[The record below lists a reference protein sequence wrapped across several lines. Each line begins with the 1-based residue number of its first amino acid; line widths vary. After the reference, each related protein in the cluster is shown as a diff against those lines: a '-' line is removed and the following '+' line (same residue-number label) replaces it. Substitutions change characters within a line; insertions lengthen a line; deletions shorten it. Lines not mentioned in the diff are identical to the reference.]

1 MNSPAG
7 GPAASAFVLRAR
19 KLRALVGDPDL
30 VILDEPSGGLDDD
43 GVARVAT
50 DRRVSEAVADL
61 ESRAL
66 GPLSASQIAGFH
78 AVITALQEAS

>member
-1 MNSPAG
+1 
-7 GPAASAFVLRAR
+7 L
-19 KLRALVGDPDL
+19 
-30 VILDEPSGGLDDD
+30 GGLDDD

-78 AVITALQEAS
+78 AVVTALQEAS